1 MFLCATCGTAWDGCD
16 MHVLIGLCLLETPVL
31 FGLVRIMKGL
41 LTNYTVVGQQLKYSM
56 TQTVG

>member
-31 FGLVRIMKGL
+31 FGLVRTM
-41 LTNYTVVGQQLKYSM
+41 NYERIAH
-56 TQTVG
+56 